1 MQTLDTRFF
10 SKLEEASALASE
22 KRVTLSSLSPVLE
35 HIRSE
40 ILAEQTEDNALT
52 RQMKQVM
59 REDLEVRYTE
69 RLERLLQVSCFVDA
83 RFKGSFSKNLD
94 DTVEACVEEAVTIA
108 TAVSPCQKQPQ
119 EEREENEVGEGSSST
134 TTATKRKGKA
144 NSASQPFRGFMLEA
158 RETNDGPPVGVF
170 SLLDS
175 SISRLQSC
183 NGAAGSAVTQINNQ
197 VKTAVKVSWS
207 APNTGRYF
215 FRATFVENFDIF
227 WLRKDISPP
236 TTTTT
241 PFTTMSTTTTPFT
254 TTSTTT
260 TPFTTTST
268 SSTPFTT
275 TSTSSTPFTTTSTSS
290 TPFTTTSTSSTPF
303 TTTSTSALT
312 TVTSVPISTPQPDP
326 TTVTEV
332 TSATSVR
339 ASTLA
344 ISSTDTTVASTHA
357 LHSASTLLSGPT
369 TITEVKSLVPTSI
382 TDPTT
387 SSASLGM
394 STKGFSSIDTT
405 VTSTHALHSASTQL
419 SHPTTITE
427 VTTLVLTSTA
437 VPTTSTDTTSAKSD
451 LSVCKPGSDWSLI
464 LLLATYLS
472 LVEGFPFLMKHRKQ
486 RNVVVMQVSSV
497 LSLLFSLVAF
507 IISLILTEL
516 VAAKVLTGLA
526 VFLSL
531 CQVIVIF
538 SFCGP
543 SHELRRPLC
552 WAFGLLAFANICLT
566 TAAIF
571 VGFLKC
577 KICLWLLIVMAAYLA
592 FDLLFYMLCL
602 IFTFKK
608 PGQISQRISFRSVC
622 LVILTLVNI
631 AFTVALIIGIFLCNY
646 GTITT

>member
-1 MQTLDTRFF
+1 MYIILLFIYLGGTTLPFVKCF
-10 SKLEEASALASE
+10 SDGNFDGYQDVCQSMAVDHDGQPNQNPASNPFTVVPDYVD
-22 KRVTLSSLSPVLE
+22 VTVLP
-35 HIRSE
+35 
-40 ILAEQTEDNALT
+40 
-52 RQMKQVM
+52 
-59 REDLEVRYTE
+59 
-69 RLERLLQVSCFVDA
+69 
-83 RFKGSFSKNLD
+83 
-94 DTVEACVEEAVTIA
+94 TVVT
-108 TAVSPCQKQPQ
+108 
-119 EEREENEVGEGSSST
+119 
-134 TTATKRKGKA
+134 A

-183 NGAAGSAVTQINNQ
+183 NGAAGSAVTQIDNQ
-197 VKTAVKVSWS
+197 DKTAVTVSWS
-207 APNTGRYF
+207 APNTGRYY

-241 PFTTMSTTTTPFT
+241 PFTT
-254 TTSTTT
+254 
-260 TPFTTTST
+260 TST

-275 TSTSSTPFTTTSTSS
+275 TSTSSTPFTTMSTSSTPFTTTPTSS
-290 TPFTTTSTSSTPF
+290 TPFTTTSTSSTPFTTTPTSSTPFTTTPTSSTPFTTTSTFSTPF

-369 TITEVKSLVPTSI
+369 TITEVKSLVPTST

-437 VPTTSTDTTSAKSD
+437 VPSTYTDTTSAKSD
-451 LSVCKPGSDWSLI
+451 LSVCKPGSDWSLV

-571 VGFLKC
+571 VGFVKC

-622 LVILTLVNI
+622 LVILTLGNI
-631 AFTVALIIGIFLCNY
+631 AFTVALTTGIFLCNY